1 MDDALDVAAQARRIA
16 AELREQAA
24 IARSAVRA
32 AHAVSYTASVSRGE
46 RDEVT
51 ATADG
56 TGRLT
61 RVYLGPT
68 AVRAG
73 PDRLAATVVHVLNQ
87 ALGGA
92 AQRATEALRQAVD
105 PAWRDALG
113 SATPA
118 DPDLVERLAAEQGTG
133 RSPDG
138 DVTAGAAGSGT
149 ITAVRFSATALRGG
163 DSIGLGEQIAVA
175 ANAALEAAR
184 RPQRELAATMGR
196 DDAYGEER
204 LRASVD
210 RFQGRMDTLL
220 AELDQ
225 AGRRI
230 TELE

>member
-1 MDDALDVAAQARRIA
+1 VDDALDVAARTRRIA

-24 IARSAVRA
+24 TARSAVQA
-32 AHAVSYTASVSRGE
+32 AQTVSYTAGVARGE
-46 RDEVT
+46 HDEVT

-61 RVYLGPT
+61 RVHLGPT
-68 AVRAG
+68 AARAG
-73 PDRLAATVVHVLNQ
+73 AERLAATLVQVLNQ
-87 ALGGA
+87 ALSGA
-92 AQRATEALRQAVD
+92 GQRATEALRQTLG

-118 DPDLVERLAAEQGTG
+118 DPDLVEQLAAEPGTG
-133 RSPDG
+133 RSPG
-138 DVTAGAAGSGT
+138 GEVTAGATGSGT
-149 ITAVRFSATALRGG
+149 ITAVAFGATALRGG
-163 DSIGLGEQIAVA
+163 DSIRLAEQIAVA

-184 RPQRELAATMGR
+184 RPQRELAATLGR

-210 RFQGRMDTLL
+210 RFQSRMDTLL

-230 TELE
+230 AELE

>member
-1 MDDALDVAAQARRIA
+1 VDDALDVAAQARRIA

-24 IARSAVRA
+24 TATAAVQA
-32 AHAVSYTASVSRGE
+32 SQAVSYTASVSRGE
-46 RDEVT
+46 HGEVT

-61 RVYLGPT
+61 WVHLGPT

-73 PDRLAATVVHVLNQ
+73 PERLAATVADVLNQ

-92 AQRATEALRQAVD
+92 GQRATEALRQALA

-138 DVTAGAAGSGT
+138 GVTVGATGSGT
-149 ITAVRFSATALRGG
+149 IAAVRFSATALRDG
-163 DSIGLGEQIAVA
+163 DSAGLGEQIAVA

-184 RPQRELAATMGR
+184 RPQRELAATLGR

-204 LRASVD
+204 LRASAD

-220 AELDQ
+220 TELNQ
-225 AGRRI
+225 VERRI